1 MPLALGGLALLLV
14 VLGASSRRRSPSTT
28 STMGQSL
35 GCRDDLV
42 ALKRDGRARQTPSLI
57 VIHSTEGTTAASAAN
72 WFMSPDAQ
80 GSAHVVVGEDG
91 CYRTLPDAVNAA
103 GAGEVNPR
111 ALHLEFAGFAGRGR
125 SWWLSQSRTLEQGA
139 RQIAEWSRLYGIPLQ
154 RIGVADLR
162 AGRAGVATHADVVA
176 AFSGTHWDP
185 GPGFPLD
192 VVLARARAI
201 NGAMVA

>member
-1 MPLALGGLALLLV
+1 
-14 VLGASSRRRSPSTT
+14 
-28 STMGQSL
+28 MGQSLPPL

-57 VIHSTEGTTAASAAN
+57 VIHSTEGATASSAAN
-72 WFMSPDAQ
+72 WFMNPDAK

-91 CYRTLPDAVNAA
+91 CFRTLPDAVNAA

-111 ALHLEFAGFAGRGR
+111 ALHLEFAGFAGRDR
-125 SWWLSQSRTLEQGA
+125 SWWLTQSRTLEQGA

-192 VVLARARAI
+192 VLLARARAI
-201 NGAMVA
+201 NGALVA

>member
-14 VLGASSRRRSPSTT
+14 VLGASSRRRSSTT
-28 STMGQSL
+28 TTMGQSL

-42 ALKRDGRARQTPSLI
+42 AVKRDGRKRQTPSLI
-57 VIHSTEGTTAASAAN
+57 VIHSTEGATAASAAN
-72 WFMSPDAQ
+72 WFMSPDAG

-125 SWWLSQSRTLEQGA
+125 SWWLSQTRTLEQGA
-139 RQIAEWSRLYGIPLQ
+139 RQIAEWSRLYGIPL
-154 RIGVADLR
+154 RSIGVAELR
-162 AGRAGVATHADVVA
+162 AGAPGVATHADVVA

-192 VVLARARAI
+192 VVLGRARQI